1 MSESEAGGRRLVRL
15 RGDGSGDT
23 GRHWPIRR
31 VFGIVAGAA
40 ALFGL
45 VAVLLGTLALT
56 RLGQARTN
64 LLDQIG
70 PAVRTSQ
77 QLSAALLDQETGV
90 RGFSL
95 TGSEEFLT
103 PYTSGRA
110 AEEQTVA
117 ALRRLEAQG
126 GIPGL
131 ASDVDAVEAAAA
143 AWRTGYAEPAIA
155 ATRGGAGTPVAA
167 ADNGKTLFDDVRAAS
182 VKLSTDLEQQRV
194 AARARLD
201 RAAAFVTGVGIAV
214 AVVMAAFL
222 IAASIGLRSAVLRP
236 ISRLAGQVRGVVSG
250 DVQQTVEGS
259 GPREIVELGGDV
271 DAMRMHILRELDLL
285 QETNRRLDEQT
296 RDLERS
302 NHDLEQFAYVASH
315 DLQEPLRKVSSFC
328 QLLQRRYGDKLDER
342 ADQYID
348 FAVDGAQRMQRLI
361 NDLLAFSR
369 VGRTTS
375 GFVPVALGPLA
386 DAAAGQQETLRS
398 EIDGEVVVGELPE
411 VSGDPG
417 LLRQLFANLIGNA
430 LKFHREGV
438 SPQVHVTARPVDAPE
453 PGWEITVRDN
463 GIGIEPEYAE
473 KVFVIFQRLHARD
486 VYAGTG
492 IGLALAKK
500 IVEFHGGR
508 IWVDTDPR
516 PEPGTTI
523 TFTLPAAAPAGPP
536 SADGS
541 PAAADVASDKES
553 VS

>member
-1 MSESEAGGRRLVRL
+1 MVRL

>member
-1 MSESEAGGRRLVRL
+1 M